1 MDMLQAHKIPLF
13 SGLTLEQLEPLA
25 NGFQSE
31 KFEAGAIIFSQGA
44 PADRLYI
51 LTSGKVAIKFK
62 PPDGEVLTV
71 AEIEDGGVFGWSSTL
86 GRESYTSGACCLDDC
101 ETISISGQDL
111 RIMWEEHP
119 DTGVIILER
128 LAEVIAQRLRNTH
141 AHVVE
146 MLRQGIQGNS
156 KNKS

>member
-1 MDMLQAHKIPLF
+1 MDMIKAHKIPLF
-13 SGLTLEQLEPLA
+13 SGLDPEQLEPLA
-25 NGFQSE
+25 DGFRSDLY
-31 KFEAGAIIFSQGA
+31 EADSIVFSQGD

-51 LTSGKVAIKFK
+51 LLSGKVAIKFK

-71 AEIEDGGVFGWSSTL
+71 SEVESGGVFGWSSTL
-86 GRESYTSGACCLDDC
+86 GRESYTSSAFCLEDC

-111 RIMWEEHP
+111 RIMCEEHP
-119 DTGVIILER
+119 ETGVIILER

-156 KNKS
+156 

>member
-25 NGFQSE
+25 DGFQSE
-31 KFEAGAIIFSQGA
+31 EFEAGAIIFSQGD

-62 PPDGEVLTV
+62 PPDGEVITV
-71 AEIEDGGVFGWSSTL
+71 SEIEDGGVFGWSSTL
-86 GRESYTSGACCLDDC
+86 GRDSYTSGACCQEDC

-111 RIMWEEHP
+111 RIMCEEHP

-128 LAEVIAQRLRNTH
+128 LAGVIAQRLRNTH

-156 KNKS
+156 QDNS